1 MDLVCRVILVALV
14 AAICGPV
21 LASSN
26 VPPSEVSEGY
36 VIDSLDKKIEMIKVS
51 CPECALVATDVI
63 ELRVHNCQ
71 LKNTSSEMLLGTM
84 KNDPMYFFMLEVYT
98 LAGFEKYKYVKGVAE
113 SAVDCG
119 NPVNWVHLT
128 WRGLWN

>member
-1 MDLVCRVILVALV
+1 
-14 AAICGPV
+14 
-21 LASSN
+21 
-26 VPPSEVSEGY
+26 
-36 VIDSLDKKIEMIKVS
+36 
-51 CPECALVATDVI
+51 
-63 ELRVHNCQ
+63 
-71 LKNTSSEMLLGTM
+71 
-84 KNDPMYFFMLEVYT
+84 MYFFMLEVYT